1 MPAVD
6 ETTGYVPEWEAL
18 RESFRPVGQ
27 IKLLLVGE
35 SPPDPETG
43 SFFYEGGPL
52 LKVVQ
57 KAFALIFPQI
67 GELDTKDFLLCL
79 KRVGCFLDDISHK
92 PVAGMSDSERN
103 YTLLCELPAFVKRLK
118 DCKPIIVVGYIKR
131 IDFFIKYA
139 AEQAEIDAK
148 LENLPFPLRSARSRH
163 DFIEGFSRILR
174 EN

>member
-43 SFFYEGGPL
+43 NFFYAGAPL
-52 LKVVQ
+52 TKVVQ
-57 KAFALIFPQI
+57 KAFASVFPQI
-67 GELDTKDFLLCL
+67 GELDIKDFLLCL
-79 KRVGCFLDDISHK
+79 KKVGCFLDDISHK
-92 PVAGMSDSERN
+92 PVTGMSDIDRN

-118 DCKPIIVVGYIKR
+118 DCEPIVVVGLIKR
-131 IDFFIKYA
+131 IGFSIKYA
-139 AEQAEIDAK
+139 VGQAGIDAT
-148 LENLPFPLRSARSRH
+148 LEYLPFPLRSARSRD